1 MTSDECRAYLL
12 RPHDGE
18 VYGESLFG
26 ALATGTTDEDRRH
39 KWRVLARLE
48 RETKERITAV
58 LDRAGIVIPGSSASV
73 QRGEADA
80 RRLSRVPWRD
90 VMEGFRREL
99 ERFVTEFERAEALE
113 SSGREVGDLLRHI
126 TNHERALLEFVT
138 RELEDRS
145 EHSLQPVLALLR
157 NPNVR

>member
-12 RPHDGE
+12 RRHDGK

-58 LDRAGIVIPGSSASV
+58 LDRAGIVIPGSSASA